1 MRGSSETLGML
12 NICHKFYTCSKRKK
26 ETVPL
31 SLLRMYLNKNDIVYN
46 YFKMCCGGAFNV
58 SIINSD
64 FRL

>member
-46 YFKMCCGGAFNV
+46 YFKMCCGGCF
-58 SIINSD
+58 
-64 FRL
+64 